1 MFPADMVGDKAG
13 MLMIVCGGKAIK
25 FSHVR
30 IGCSK
35 IESRVRVRG
44 VNKHGEKGKK
54 NKVKNYNGS
63 MTYTWRHRS
72 EKGRTRQAV
81 GA

>member
-25 FSHVR
+25 FSHIR

-54 NKVKNYNGS
+54 KIRLKIITG
-63 MTYTWRHRS
+63 
-72 EKGRTRQAV
+72 Q
-81 GA
+81 